1 MCSLNANQVR
11 FRMKG
16 SAQISFETE
25 AQGNTEMAYYC
36 TWQTQKQKHTHNHLH
51 CLGQLLEK
59 PVMI

>member
-1 MCSLNANQVR
+1 MCSLNANQIR

-25 AQGNTEMAYYC
+25 AQGNTEMAYYY
-36 TWQTQKQKHTHNHLH
+36 TWQTQKQEHTHNH
-51 CLGQLLEK
+51 CLGQLLKK